1 MSQKAHYEFDEHF
14 MEALDQTLGYTSE
27 NIRQRIDARLA
38 WLAAMPDEER
48 TAYLRRTMYPMP
60 LDFTEE
66 IAGTTYAVNAV
77 FCNRSDM
84 TIHEKAERFI
94 ANQQK
99 NNDLKC

>member
-1 MSQKAHYEFDEHF
+1 MSQKTQYEFDEHL
-14 MEALDQTLGYTSE
+14 MDALDQTLGYTSE
-27 NIRQRIDARLA
+27 NIHQRIDARLA

-48 TAYLRRTMYPMP
+48 AAYLRRTMYPLP

-66 IAGTTYAVNAV
+66 IDGTTYAVNTV
-77 FCNRSDM
+77 FNDRSDM

-99 NNDLKC
+99 NSDLKC

>member
-1 MSQKAHYEFDEHF
+1 MSQKAHYEFDEHL

-27 NIRQRIDARLA
+27 NIHQRIDARLA

-48 TAYLRRTMYPMP
+48 AAYLRRTMYPLP

-66 IAGTTYAVNAV
+66 IDGTTYAVNTV
-77 FCNRSDM
+77 FSDRSDM

-99 NNDLKC
+99 NSDLKR